1 MGLRNIQGVAS
12 TGPRERVAGERKEN
26 SRDNPRFW
34 LEQPGRL
41 VGTFTELGGGGAGE
55 GKTTRSILNLSS
67 VKCYGTTKTKSWQA
81 VRSTGLE
88 FRCDGIS

>member
-41 VGTFTELGGGGAGE
+41 VGPFTELGGGGGGGGQDDKVNFKLIECEMLWNNQDEELAG
-55 GKTTRSILNLSS
+55 S
-67 VKCYGTTKTKSWQA
+67 
-81 VRSTGLE
+81 
-88 FRCDGIS
+88 